1 MTWHQQTAHLHN
13 SHLSDS
19 TKQKTVDDPR
29 VLSFPHER
37 FFTVAL
43 LCFCLQVFGC
53 CFDTATETYCFTHA
67 LVMCVCVPSLV
78 FAKSATRCFFCSLC
92 HSHTRCPDPKHYNG
106 THDWYWPD
114 NCYNGSDP
122 TIAIPARCF
131 CFFCH
136 SPTGCLGPLLGLL
149 MPAGFKNHLLFKTVQ
164 NTPLPFTA
172 RMPRRRNKQSGNRI
186 LTALRQLRI
195 KIEPRSPVL
204 LILPFKCKQIMK
216 CKRIMKSDMSQY
228 KERVELFSI

>member
-1 MTWHQQTAHLHN
+1 
-13 SHLSDS
+13 
-19 TKQKTVDDPR
+19 
-29 VLSFPHER
+29 
-37 FFTVAL
+37 
-43 LCFCLQVFGC
+43 
-53 CFDTATETYCFTHA
+53 
-67 LVMCVCVPSLV
+67 MCVFPLLFLRYQQPAAFSAPSV
-78 FAKSATRCFFCSLC
+78 T
-92 HSHTRCPDPKHYNG
+92 HTPGAPTQNITMVLMTG
-106 THDWYWPD
+106 T
-114 NCYNGSDP
+114 DP
-122 TIAIPARCF
+122 TIVTMVLTRQLQFLRDVSASSVTHPPGA
-131 CFFCH
+131 
-136 SPTGCLGPLLGLL
+136 SLLGL

-186 LTALRQLRI
+186 LTALRRLRI

>member
-1 MTWHQQTAHLHN
+1 
-13 SHLSDS
+13 
-19 TKQKTVDDPR
+19 
-29 VLSFPHER
+29 
-37 FFTVAL
+37 
-43 LCFCLQVFGC
+43 
-53 CFDTATETYCFTHA
+53 
-67 LVMCVCVPSLV
+67 MCVCVPSLV
-78 FAKSATRCFFCSLC
+78 FAISETRCFFCSLC
-92 HSHTRCPDPKHYNG
+92 HSPTRCPDPKHYNG

-186 LTALRQLRI
+186 LTALRRLRI
-195 KIEPRSPVL
+195 KIEPRSRVL

>member
-1 MTWHQQTAHLHN
+1 MC
-13 SHLSDS
+13 SLS
-19 TKQKTVDDPR
+19 
-29 VLSFPHER
+29 
-37 FFTVAL
+37 
-43 LCFCLQVFGC
+43 CFCDISNPLLFLLPLSLTHQVPQNITMVLMTG
-53 CFDTATETYCFTHA
+53 A
-67 LVMCVCVPSLV
+67 
-78 FAKSATRCFFCSLC
+78 
-92 HSHTRCPDPKHYNG
+92 
-106 THDWYWPD
+106 
-114 NCYNGSDP
+114 DP

-136 SPTGCLGPLLGLL
+136 SHTGCLGPLLGLL

-186 LTALRQLRI
+186 LTALRRLRI
-195 KIEPRSPVL
+195 KIEPRSRVL